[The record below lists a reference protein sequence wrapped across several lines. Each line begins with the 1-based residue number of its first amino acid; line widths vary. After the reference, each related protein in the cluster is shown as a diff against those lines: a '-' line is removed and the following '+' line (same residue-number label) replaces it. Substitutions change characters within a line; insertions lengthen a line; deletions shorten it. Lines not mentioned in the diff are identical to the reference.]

1 MTSQVSICNIAL
13 SHLGNRARVAS
24 IAPPD
29 GSVEADLCAT
39 FFQPALDEL
48 IEMADWSFARKRATL
63 AVLTTN
69 ESDLWTYAY
78 ARPSDCMVERRI
90 VSGNQTVYEEDS
102 ATFVVEDGKIY
113 TNQENA
119 KLIYTRSITDVSI
132 LPPTSVTAF
141 GYLLASYLAGPILKN
156 ETGAKAA
163 ADLRTAARAAAAQ
176 AAARDANRDHV
187 ALQNYPS
194 GLAARHGVNPQGQA
208 LGIDALVTPGS
219 GYAIV

>member
-1 MTSQVSICNIAL
+1 MTSQVAICNIAL

-29 GSVEADLCAT
+29 GSVEADLCST
-39 FFQPALDEL
+39 FFVPVLNEL
-48 IEMADWSFARKRATL
+48 VEMADWSFARKRVLL
-63 AVLTTN
+63 ALMPTID
-69 ESDLWTYAY
+69 SDVWSYAY
-78 ARPSDCMVERRI
+78 TRPSDCLLERRI
-90 VSGNQTVYEEDS
+90 VSGNQTVSEEDS
-102 ATFVVEDGKIY
+102 ATFVVEGDLIF

-119 KLIYTRSITDVSI
+119 KLIYTRYLTDVSI
-132 LPPTSVTAF
+132 LPPGAVTAF
-141 GYLLASYLAGPILKN
+141 GYLLGSYLAGPILKN

-163 ADLRTAARAAAAQ
+163 VDLRNAARAAAAT
-176 AAARDANRDHV
+176 AAARDANKDHI
-187 ALQNYPS
+187 ALQVYPS